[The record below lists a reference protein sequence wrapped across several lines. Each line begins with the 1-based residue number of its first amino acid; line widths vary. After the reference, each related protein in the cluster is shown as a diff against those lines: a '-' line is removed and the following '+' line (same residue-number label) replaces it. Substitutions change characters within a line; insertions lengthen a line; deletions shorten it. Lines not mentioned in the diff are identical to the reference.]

1 MLPKLTYTLSVYD
14 GDITDEV
21 KKTFDNFFAPYTIS
35 NNNFYPCGISS
46 LIDCGYCNEYCKAI
60 ATDVY
65 GFCDTEKAILKYL
78 KNYINDNEHYLIE
91 IGLTSIDYDNYHK
104 QGPFINDYGKEV
116 YEDYW
121 DYVEDIDVIR
131 DINDYWITFSVYRL
145 IEN

>member
-1 MLPKLTYTLSVYD
+1 MKTLQQFLNDLGLRESGGNYKAFNKYGYD
-14 GDITDEV
+14 GKYQMGE
-21 KKTFDNFFAPYTIS
+21 AA
-35 NNNFYPCGISS
+35 

-65 GFCDTEKAILKYL
+65 GFCDTEKAMLKYL

-121 DYVEDIDVIR
+121 DYVEDIDVTR